1 MLISRFLWAILGLRT
16 RSESLVIKMM
26 PHQDWNRVV
35 LSSNDKPRKGEKGM
49 SDAMRRGQDVE
60 SLRRQSGNTQHAGPN
75 MRRLAEETDVPQVVT
90 VGHEFA
96 QAMMKGRMDL
106 NLKQQELALRI
117 NEKLTVVK
125 EYESG
130 KAVPNPSVILK
141 IERAL
146 NVHLPR
152 NRPERARKEEE
163 DK

>member
-1 MLISRFLWAILGLRT
+1 M
-16 RSESLVIKMM
+16 
-26 PHQDWNRVV
+26 V

>member
-1 MLISRFLWAILGLRT
+1 M
-16 RSESLVIKMM
+16 
-26 PHQDWNRVV
+26 V

-130 KAVPNPSVILK
+130 RCHRATKCRRQSRVTDESVLLPSQKNAKPLVLK
-141 IERAL
+141 YLWGAFYSFQ
-146 NVHLPR
+146 
-152 NRPERARKEEE
+152 ARCN
-163 DK
+163 

>member
-1 MLISRFLWAILGLRT
+1 MLDSSGEAAILGLRMGQ
-16 RSESLVIKMM
+16 SPIIIKMM
-26 PHQDWNRVV
+26 PHQDWGRVV
-35 LSSNDKPRKGEKGM
+35 LTANKPKKGEKAV

-60 SLRRQSGNTQHAGPN
+60 SLRRQTGNSQHAAPN

-96 QAMMKGRMDL
+96 QAMMKARMDQ

-117 NEKLTVVK
+117 NEKLPVVK

-130 KAVPNPSVILK
+130 RASPNPSVILK

-146 NVHLPR
+146 NIHLPR

-163 DK
+163 DR

>member
-1 MLISRFLWAILGLRT
+1 MS
-16 RSESLVIKMM
+16 
-26 PHQDWNRVV
+26 HQDWNRVV
-35 LSSNDKPRKGEKGM
+35 LSSSKPQKGEKAV

-60 SLRRQSGNTQHAGPN
+60 SLRRQTGNAQHAAPN
-75 MRRLAEETDVPQVVT
+75 MRRLAEETDVPQITT

-96 QAMMKGRMDL
+96 QAMMKARMDQ
-106 NLKQQELALRI
+106 NLKQQDLALRI

-152 NRPERARKEEE
+152 NRPERVRKEEE
-163 DK
+163 DR

>member
-1 MLISRFLWAILGLRT
+1 
-16 RSESLVIKMM
+16 MM